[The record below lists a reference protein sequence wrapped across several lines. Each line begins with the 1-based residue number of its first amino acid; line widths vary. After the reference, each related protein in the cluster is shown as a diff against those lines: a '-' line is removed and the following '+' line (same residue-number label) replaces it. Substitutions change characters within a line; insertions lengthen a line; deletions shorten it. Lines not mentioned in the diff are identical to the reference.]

1 MTTLLKSRASGVVL
15 TAAIVALTLATA
27 YIHFSL
33 GGLLFLLNA
42 TGYAGLAAL
51 IVIGAAAPILLVRR
65 FSWFPR
71 AALVAYTLTTIVA
84 WAVMGPYFSL
94 AYIAKGIEVVLI
106 AVLTLDIVRVYGSP
120 AGLVRSAWASVAP
133 FVPGGSRSEPA

>member
-1 MTTLLKSRASGVVL
+1 MTMLKSRATGAVL

-42 TGYAGLAAL
+42 LGYAGLAAL
-51 IVIGAAAPILLVRR
+51 IVIGAASPMPIVQR

-71 AALVAYTLTTIVA
+71 VALFGYTVTTIVA
-84 WAVMGPYFSL
+84 WAIMGPYFSL
-94 AYIAKGIEVVLI
+94 AYIAKGIEVVLL
-106 AVLTLDIVRVYGSP
+106 VLLTIDVVRVYGSP
-120 AGLVRSAWASVAP
+120 AGLVRSALASV
-133 FVPGGSRSEPA
+133 EPIFRRAEAA